1 MGKRRNDLSERE
13 IRYDL
18 LHGMRTAD
26 VALKH
31 GCSERLVRKINA
43 RRGTRTR
50 TLSPPDLLLCTSC
63 GLKPRGPELRF
74 LCPECFRD
82 KEDDQELSVSPEAD
96 SMDLR

>member
-18 LHGMRTAD
+18 LNGMRTAD

-43 RRGTRTR
+43 RQGTRTR
-50 TLSPPDLLLCTSC
+50 TLPPPDLPLCTSC
-63 GLKPRGPELRF
+63 GLRPRDPGLRF
-74 LCPECFRD
+74 LCIVCYKD
-82 KEDDQELSVSPEAD
+82 GEDDQELSVSPEAD
-96 SMDLR
+96 SMDR